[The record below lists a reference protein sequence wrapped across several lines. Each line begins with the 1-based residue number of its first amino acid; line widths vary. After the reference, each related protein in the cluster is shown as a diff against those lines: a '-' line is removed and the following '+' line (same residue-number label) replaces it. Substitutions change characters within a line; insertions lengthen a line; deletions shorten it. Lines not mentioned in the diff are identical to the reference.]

1 MQPAMFTS
9 RSNRF
14 STGGPGALSQIASM
28 AALAAL
34 VGASWHTLRST
45 HERRLAERSSAKPEP
60 EQVWE
65 GEGGQNQMPESPPP

>member
-1 MQPAMFTS
+1 MFIS
-9 RSNRF
+9 SSNRHAD
-14 STGGPGALSQIASM
+14 GGAGAFNQIASM

-34 VGASWHTLRST
+34 LGASWHTLRST
-45 HERRLAERSSAKPEP
+45 HERRLAERPSAKPEP

>member
-1 MQPAMFTS
+1 MFTS
-9 RSNRF
+9 S
-14 STGGPGALSQIASM
+14 SMPHAAASSGPGVLGQIASM

-34 VGASWHTLRST
+34 LGATWHTLRST
-45 HERRLAERSSAKPEP
+45 HERRLAERPRAKPEP

>member
-1 MQPAMFTS
+1 MFAPS
-9 RSNRF
+9 SNRHAD
-14 STGGPGALSQIASM
+14 SPGAFSQIASM

-45 HERRLAERSSAKPEP
+45 HERRLAERPSAKPEP